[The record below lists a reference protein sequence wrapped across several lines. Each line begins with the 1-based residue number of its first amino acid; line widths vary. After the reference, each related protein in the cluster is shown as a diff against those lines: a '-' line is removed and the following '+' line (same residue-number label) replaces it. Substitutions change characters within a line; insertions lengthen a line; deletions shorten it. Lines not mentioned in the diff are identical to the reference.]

1 MENAPDIKSKSVDF
15 VQNDQKFICCR
26 LVVFDI
32 SKGQN
37 LLVAP
42 VLYQNTPNLM
52 SIISLAD
59 LNLNVSFYHLE
70 FSKY

>member
-32 SKGQN
+32 SKR
-37 LLVAP
+37 
-42 VLYQNTPNLM
+42 
-52 SIISLAD
+52 
-59 LNLNVSFYHLE
+59 
-70 FSKY
+70 SKPPRRPRFI